1 MDVPE
6 FDMQVLQ
13 FIASSKYGVPQSDLV
28 SKFGDEVSATLQ
40 FLLDNNL
47 ARVHFMDLK
56 PFMPP
61 CNGYY
66 DPPKGNV
73 LATDLGKVEV
83 KRKKT
88 RDYLPTRQKWKERAI
103 GAGGTMLIWALQ
115 EIITR
120 FLIS

>member
-13 FIASSKYGVPQSDLV
+13 LIASSKYGVSQSDLT

-40 FLLDNNL
+40 FLLDNKL
-47 ARVHFMDLK
+47 AQVHLLDLK

-66 DPPKGNV
+66 DPPIGNV
-73 LATDLGKVEV
+73 LATDLGKVEI

-88 RDYLPTRQKWKERAI
+88 RDYLTSRQKWKERAI
-103 GAGGTMLIWALQ
+103 GAGITMLIWALQ
-115 EIITR
+115 ELITR
-120 FLIS
+120 LPIA